1 MLSLIIIKNYAII
14 DHIEVDL
21 SSGLTVMTGETGAG
35 KSILVDAIGL
45 ALGDRATTRV
55 IRKGSNRAEISL
67 VFDLGDNHPAIEW
80 LKENCLDEDG
90 ACLIRRIVNKD
101 GKSRAF
107 INSHNVS
114 LNDLKSLGDL
124 LIEIH
129 GQHSHQSLLKEST
142 QRDILDFI
150 SNSSNVLKQVKKDYS
165 DISTLKKQLED
176 IDDNKNNDDQ
186 LEFLNYQYQELK
198 DLDIKKNEIKE
209 LESRQKKLANVDK
222 INKSLNHSLKL
233 LSGDESDT
241 LLNIS
246 HANKELKAISNIA
259 DDTNEI
265 TDLLYSAEI
274 QIDEAIKSIN
284 KIYSNLES
292 DPLEL
297 DKVENRLSKIREI
310 SRKHK
315 INENDLYEL
324 AEKFKSRISAIM
336 DSGKTINELK
346 GKLLLAQSKYQS
358 SADKLSSLRSKNID
372 PLEKK
377 IINQL
382 EQLGMPNARFKI
394 NLEKKDISAASGNG
408 LDKITFSIRTNAGQD
423 FGPLSKIASGGE
435 LSRISLALEVARL
448 GCSPIITMIFDEVDS
463 GIGGKV
469 AEIVGRLLNTISE
482 NRQVLCVTHLAQVAS
497 QGKNQYR
504 IIKKLDNNLTRT
516 EVTLL
521 DKEKRVD
528 EISRMLG
535 GIDITDTTRAH
546 AEEMISQARI
556 N

>member
-14 DHIEVDL
+14 DHVEINL

-45 ALGDRATTRV
+45 ALGDRATTKV

-67 VFDLGDNHPAIEW
+67 AFDLVDSHPAIEW

-90 ACLIRRIVNKD
+90 GCLIRRIVNKD

-114 LNDLKSLGDL
+114 LNDLKRLGDL

-142 QRDILDFI
+142 QREILDFI
-150 SNSSNVLKQVKKDYS
+150 SNSSNILKQVQRDHS
-165 DISTLKKQLED
+165 DIITLKKQLD
-176 IDDNKNNDDQ
+176 AIDNSKNDDGQ

-198 DLDIKKNEIKE
+198 DLDIKKDELKE

-233 LSGDESDT
+233 LSGDESAT

-246 HANKELKAISNIA
+246 HANKELKAISKIS

-265 TDLLYSAEI
+265 INLLYSAEI

-284 KIYSNLES
+284 KIYNNLES

-297 DKVENRLSKIREI
+297 DKIENRLSKIREI

-315 INENDLYEL
+315 INDNDLYGL
-324 AEKFKSRISAIM
+324 AEKFNTKILAIE
-336 DSGKTINELK
+336 DSGKVKQELK
-346 GKLLLAQSKYQS
+346 KKLFSAQSKYQS
-358 SADKLSSLRSKNID
+358 SANKLSSIRSKNIK

-377 IINQL
+377 ISNQL
-382 EQLGMPNARFKI
+382 EQLGMPNTEFKI
-394 NLEKKDISAASGNG
+394 HLEKKDISEASNNG
-408 LDKITFSIRTNAGQD
+408 LDKITFTIRTNAGQD
-423 FGPLSKIASGGE
+423 FGPLSEIASGGE
-435 LSRISLALEVARL
+435 LSRISLALEVVRL
-448 GCSPIITMIFDEVDS
+448 GCSPIMTMIFDEVDS
-463 GIGGKV
+463 GIGGKI
-469 AEIVGRLLNTISE
+469 AEIVGRLLNKIAK

-497 QGKNQYR
+497 QGKNQFR
-504 IIKKLDNNLTRT
+504 IIKKLNNNSTIT
-516 EVTLL
+516 EVSLL
-521 DKEKRVD
+521 DKKKRVD

-546 AEEMISQARI
+546 AEEMISQAEI
-556 N
+556 S